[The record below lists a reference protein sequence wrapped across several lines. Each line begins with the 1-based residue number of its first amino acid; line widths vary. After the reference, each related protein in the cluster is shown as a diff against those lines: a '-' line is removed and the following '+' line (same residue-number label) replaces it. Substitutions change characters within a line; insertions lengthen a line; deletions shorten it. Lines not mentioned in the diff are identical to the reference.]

1 MAKKTKAEKQEQVPL
16 KEAYDLTKRAFLLWW
31 KRHPKIFISS
41 ALSGAAAS
49 LTPYVAIFLSARII
63 DELAGARDVTVLR
76 NLIIIALISAAV
88 LALLNAALLRWKNI
102 HHAGTYYQSEKI
114 FTDKLLDMDFA
125 AVDRQSTYDLLSQ
138 IQQNR
143 NWGSW
148 GFTRVIRAFEGGVKA
163 LMSILGAAALSVSL
177 FTQSVP
183 AQAGG
188 LALLNSP
195 IFVAAFIALMAGVTL
210 LAPTLSNKAESY
222 WVKHAEDARMAN
234 RYFSFFGFMARQKE
248 RALDIRTYRQDIICD
263 SYASK
268 ESVFTPRSKVANDAR
283 GPAGLLMGLS
293 AAVSTAFIGVI
304 YVFVCLK
311 AWAGAFGVGAVTQYV
326 GAITALS
333 KGVSDL
339 ISTAGTLRANAAF
352 LRHAFE
358 FLDIPNDM
366 YQGSLTTEKRA
377 DCNYQIEFKSVS
389 FKYPGTDDYVLKDV
403 SIAFNVGERLAV
415 VGQNGSGKTT
425 FIKLLCRLYDPTEGE
440 ILLNGIDIRKYD
452 YNQYLSIFAVVF
464 QDFQLLSLPL
474 GQNVAAGVNFDKEKA
489 KASLLEA
496 GFGERLSNMPKGLET
511 CLYKGF
517 EDDGVEISGG
527 EAQKIALAR
536 ALYKDAPFIILDE
549 PTAALDP
556 IAEYEIYTKFN
567 EFVGEKTAIYISHR
581 LSSCRFCDDIAV
593 FDHGRVVQK
602 GSHDHLLQEDGGKY
616 HQLWHAQAQH
626 YE

>member
-1 MAKKTKAEKQEQVPL
+1 MAKKNDSNKQEQVPL
-16 KEAYDLTKRAFLLWW
+16 KEAYELTKRAFLILW

-41 ALSGAAAS
+41 ALSAAVSS

-63 DELAGARDVTVLR
+63 DELAGSRDPLVLR
-76 NLIIIALISAAV
+76 NWIVIALISAAV
-88 LALLNAALLRWKNI
+88 LALLNAALLRWKNV
-102 HHAGTYYQSEKI
+102 HHAVRYYQGEKI
-114 FTDKLLDMDFA
+114 LADKLLDMDFA
-125 AVDRQSTYDLLSQ
+125 SVDDQRTHDLLSQ
-138 IQQNR
+138 VRQNL
-143 NWGSW
+143 NWGGW
-148 GFTRVIRAFEGGVKA
+148 GFIRIIRSFESCAKA
-163 LMSILGAAALSVSL
+163 LISILGAAVLSVSL

-183 AQAGG
+183 VQAGM
-188 LALLNSP
+188 LVFLNSP
-195 IFVAAFIALMAGVTL
+195 LFVGALIVLMAGVTL

-222 WVKHAEDARMAN
+222 WVRCAEDARMGN
-234 RYFSFFGFMARQKE
+234 RYFGFFSFMAHDKK

-263 SYASK
+263 NYASK
-268 ESVFTPRSKVANDAR
+268 EGSFSTGSKIANYAR
-283 GPAGLLMGLS
+283 GPMGLLQGLS
-293 AAVSTAFIGVI
+293 AVVSTAFTGVI

-339 ISTAGTLRANAAF
+339 ISTAGTLRANAEF
-352 LRHAFE
+352 LRPAFE

-377 DCNYQIEFKSVS
+377 DCDYQIEFRNVS
-389 FKYPGTDDYVLKDV
+389 FKYPGTDDYALKDV

-425 FIKLLCRLYDPTEGE
+425 FIKLLCRLYDPTDGE

-452 YNQYLSIFAVVF
+452 YDQYLSIFAVVF

-474 GQNVAAGVNFDKEKA
+474 GQNVAAALDYDNEKA
-489 KASLLEA
+489 KATLIEA
-496 GFGERLSNMPKGLET
+496 GFGERLANMPKGLQT

-536 ALYKDAPFIILDE
+536 ALYKQAPFIILDE

-593 FDHGRVVQK
+593 FDLGRIVQK
-602 GSHDHLLQEDGGKY
+602 GGHDQLLREVGGKY